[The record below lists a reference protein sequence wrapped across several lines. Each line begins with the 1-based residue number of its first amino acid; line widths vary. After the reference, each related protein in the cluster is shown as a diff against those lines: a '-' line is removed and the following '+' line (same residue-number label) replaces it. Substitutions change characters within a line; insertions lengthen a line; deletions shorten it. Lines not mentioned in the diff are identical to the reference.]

1 MDCLIL
7 ADFVEEYWNVDDFD
21 EIVDVANKLHEK
33 FREKGNLVLS
43 TIFDQ
48 NDDISGETHR
58 ATLEVPK
65 ISFVR
70 TFIDSPLNI
79 EKLKS
84 ILIKNNIE
92 NVFICGFPTEGV
104 VYKIASNLLSSMI
117 KQTLVL
123 GQSVYLVNDG
133 ISSLDENA
141 EEEAISDLVENGA
154 YLVESDIVLQLV

>member
-21 EIVDVANKLHEK
+21 EIVDVANKIHGK

-104 VYKIASNLLSSMI
+104 VYKIASNLLN
-117 KQTLVL
+117 KQNKIL

-141 EEEAISDLVENGA
+141 EEEAISDLVESGA
-154 YLVESDIVLQLV
+154 YLVESDIVLQMI